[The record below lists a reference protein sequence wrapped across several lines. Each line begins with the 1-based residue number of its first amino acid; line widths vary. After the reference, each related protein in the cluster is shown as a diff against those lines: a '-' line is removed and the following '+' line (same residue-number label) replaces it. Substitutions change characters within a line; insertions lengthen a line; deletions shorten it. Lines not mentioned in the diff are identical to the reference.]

1 LDADSSTFCKF
12 LFYSEQL
19 SVAASFFVNSS
30 NPFYKWAMV
39 GAFTICGVV
48 FICVGIF
55 CVDSTAMK
63 DLSKMDTAKSLGKG
77 AAKGAAKGATYA
89 YENQELL

>member
-1 LDADSSTFCKF
+1 LDADSSTFCKCFF
-12 LFYSEQL
+12 LTDQL
-19 SVAASFFVNSS
+19 SVAASFLVSS
-30 NPFYKWAMV
+30 GNPFYQWAML

-55 CVDSTAMK
+55 CADSSAMK